1 MENHKLIKE
10 KMKNKTVRIF
20 IISLVV
26 VLSVFVLFPRKFQ
39 LLDGGTTGYRGFMT
53 IYTVENRNRLT
64 IKNGETYYETG
75 TVISVFGIDIIHIPS
90 SDESKV
96 TLGTHSS
103 EVESVNDLINGG
115 SIKWED

>member
-1 MENHKLIKE
+1 
-10 KMKNKTVRIF
+10 
-20 IISLVV
+20 
-26 VLSVFVLFPRKFQ
+26 
-39 LLDGGTTGYRGFMT
+39 MT